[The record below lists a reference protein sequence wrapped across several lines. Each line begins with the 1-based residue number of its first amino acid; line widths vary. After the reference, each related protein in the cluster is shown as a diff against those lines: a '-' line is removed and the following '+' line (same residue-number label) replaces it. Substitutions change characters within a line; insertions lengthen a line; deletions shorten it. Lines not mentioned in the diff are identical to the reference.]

1 MVGLFTKNNNFLTTI
16 LKLEWNFNATNA
28 QIFYDGEF
36 SVGIRGVIVTQIY
49 NIY

>member
-28 QIFYDGEF
+28 QIFYDGMQQMHRF
-36 SVGIRGVIVTQIY
+36 SMMGNFQ
-49 NIY
+49 